1 MSNRIKAF
9 ISIALAVLVF
19 VGTVPAA
26 VAEEGYLAENE
37 ISTETDVD
45 NSGEVNPEN
54 PDVDPDVDPDKPNV
68 DPDDPN
74 VEPDDPDV
82 DPDNPNV
89 DPNPEPDPDPNPDPN
104 PDPEPEPEPDPKPDP
119 KPTDVVGE
127 IWLCSIN
134 GSGLAVGH
142 MWVYILN
149 TSDEYLKI
157 GLYDVPPGE
166 GISVGT
172 YGFTR
177 YDGMG
182 VYYNLEARRNDNY
195 CGESYMRLKDPLTRK
210 EAENVTNSILSANY
224 WDPIFN
230 CTTFACRIWNRASGT
245 PMIPMVLPGL
255 TRLQMLIWGADDSD
269 KMMFQPPEN
278 CYKQRGTGGRAYM
291 EHCCQKTL
299 DA

>member
-54 PDVDPDVDPDKPNV
+54 PDVDPDKPNV

-82 DPDNPNV
+82 NPDNPNV
-89 DPNPEPDPDPNPDPN
+89 DPNPEPDPNPNPN

-142 MWVYILN
+142 MWVYISN

-182 VYYNLEARRNDNY
+182 VYYNLEARRNENY

-210 EAENVTNSILSANY
+210 EAESVTNSILTANY

>member
-54 PDVDPDVDPDKPNV
+54 PDVDPDKPDV

-82 DPDNPNV
+82 NPDNPNV
-89 DPNPEPDPDPNPDPN
+89 DPNPEPDPDPNPNPD

-149 TSDEYLKI
+149 TSDDILKSDFMMYLRARVF
-157 GLYDVPPGE
+157 L
-166 GISVGT
+166 SVLT
-172 YGFTR
+172 ALQDMTVWAFTTIWK
-177 YDGMG
+177 
-182 VYYNLEARRNDNY
+182 LA
-195 CGESYMRLKDPLTRK
+195 
-210 EAENVTNSILSANY
+210 VTI
-224 WDPIFN
+224 
-230 CTTFACRIWNRASGT
+230 TTAVKAIC
-245 PMIPMVLPGL
+245 V
-255 TRLQMLIWGADDSD
+255 
-269 KMMFQPPEN
+269 
-278 CYKQRGTGGRAYM
+278 
-291 EHCCQKTL
+291 
-299 DA
+299 